1 LSLTNCTFRKS
12 AALGRGWLHFSEKCN
27 FLGPKV
33 QFEKWVGAAP
43 CTLQLGPGSQLPP
56 GWLHFSEKCKFL
68 GPKVQPDKWVGA
80 APCTLQVGSA
90 ACCPPP
96 HPPKLKNQPGLCEC
110 PHKCMPSNAMG
121 PPGTALAMHKKCSQ
135 INAIS
140 DNNLESFS
148 YLVAA
153 I

>member
-1 LSLTNCTFRKS
+1 
-12 AALGRGWLHFSEKCN
+12 
-27 FLGPKV
+27 
-33 QFEKWVGAAP
+33 
-43 CTLQLGPGSQLPP
+43 
-56 GWLHFSEKCKFL
+56 
-68 GPKVQPDKWVGA
+68 
-80 APCTLQVGSA
+80 
-90 ACCPPP
+90 
-96 HPPKLKNQPGLCEC
+96 
-110 PHKCMPSNAMG
+110 MPSNAMG